1 MSTSPAVASPTLAD
15 PSTAEERELFARLDL
30 ARLPRHVAIIMD
42 GNGRWARRRSL
53 ASRVHGHEAGT
64 ESVRAAVRTA
74 AQLRLRALTLYA
86 FSKENWSRPR
96 TEIEALMA
104 LLDRFLEG
112 EIPEMMENNIRLVA
126 MGDLG
131 DLRAGTRQRLDRA
144 MEATG
149 ANTGL
154 VLNLALSYGGR
165 QEIAAAAARIA
176 ADAVAGRI
184 RPGDVNEETVSRYM
198 FRPELGDPEL
208 LVRTSGELRVSNFM
222 LWQIAYTE
230 LVILDVLWPDFRRI
244 HLLSAIEAFQK
255 RERRFG
261 GVGAG

>member
-1 MSTSPAVASPTLAD
+1 MAQPILAEPASP
-15 PSTAEERELFARLDL
+15 EERELFARLDP
-30 ARLPRHVAIIMD
+30 AKLPRHVAIIMD

-53 ASRVHGHEAGT
+53 ASRVQGHEAGT
-64 ESVRAAVRTA
+64 ESVRAAVRTC
-74 AQLRLRALTLYA
+74 AQLRLSALTLYA

-104 LLDRFLEG
+104 LLDRFLER

-126 MGDLG
+126 MGDLE

-144 MEATG
+144 MSATV

-165 QEIAAAAARIA
+165 QEITAAAARIA
-176 ADAVAGRI
+176 ADAAAGRI
-184 RPGDVNEETVSRYM
+184 RPADVNEELVARYM

-261 GVGAG
+261 GIGSG